1 MARRTP
7 IVLFLALPLLATPL
21 HAQMDYEDPLS
32 RFAITLPEG
41 FELSKETADKV
52 YQFKHDNMNILAVVQ
67 DGTDNAAD
75 AFRGA
80 ADFFTGQT
88 VPPPPEGSVYELTVN
103 GNAARQAT
111 YPFEAKSG
119 KKTVTVHFFI
129 GAVTLEGTGMSVAY
143 MTMLNEKMVK
153 KMTPVAWNAFHSIR
167 IPGTPVIEAGTP
179 VAVTG
184 ALEGGEP
191 PAVAAPEV
199 PPSTFESPLAT
210 IDVGAGWTAT
220 AGKGYNIVA
229 IEREG
234 YRTVRVI
241 GAKKNDFGKS
251 REEIL
256 ESMVE
261 GIQSAMPTAR
271 QTSPPRE
278 EATTAGDVV
287 LIGEY
292 EGTIVV
298 DGKELPHWALIAS
311 FKDKKRGLGYLW
323 ITTPNERDKALEE
336 VLAMIRSTR

>member
-7 IVLFLALPLLATPL
+7 IAVLLALPLLAAPL
-21 HAQMDYEDPLS
+21 HAQMEYEDPLA

-41 FELSKETADKV
+41 FELSKETADQV
-52 YQFKHDNMNILAVVQ
+52 YQFKHDNMNIVAVVQ

-119 KKTVTVHFFI
+119 KKTMTLHFFI

-143 MTMLNEKMVK
+143 MTMLNEKTVK

-167 IPGTPVIEAGTP
+167 IPGTPVIEPGTP

-184 ALEGGEP
+184 ALEGGET
-191 PAVAAPEV
+191 PAEAAAAV
-199 PPSTFESPLAT
+199 PPSTFESTLAT
-210 IDVGAGWTAT
+210 VDIGAGWTAT
-220 AGKGYNIVA
+220 PGERYRIAN
-229 IEREG
+229 IERKG
-234 YRTVRVI
+234 FKTLSLI

-256 ESMVE
+256 ESLVE
-261 GIQSAMPTAR
+261 GLQSAMPTAR

-278 EATTAGDVV
+278 EATTAGDVM
-287 LIGEY
+287 LISEY

-298 DGKELPHWALIAS
+298 DGKELPQFALLAS
-311 FKDKKRGLGYLW
+311 FKDKKRGLGYMW
-323 ITTPNERDKALEE
+323 ITSPAERDKALEE